1 MALIGHEDEARSRNQ
16 RTPSRGQSGVA
27 ARVERPGVELQ
38 GMWNW
43 KFMVLGELH
52 QLVRSGGPRQIEA
65 FRVQGSAQH
74 GSEQQDAAGKGFPV
88 RQGVQQQIRPVGMAN
103 QPGVGVPEGRR
114 QVALDQAD
122 LVGKTQPGK
131 RGRQFPAID
140 VKPQA
145 SDRVSQIA

>member
-27 ARVERPGVELQ
+27 AVIERPGVEFQ

-65 FRVQGSAQH
+65 LRVQGSAQH

-88 RQGVQQQIRPVGMAN
+88 RQGVQQQIGPVGMAD
-103 QPGVGVPEGRR
+103 QPGVGAPEGRS
-114 QVALDQAD
+114 QVVLDQAD
-122 LVGKTQPGK
+122 LLGKTQPGK
-131 RGRQFPAID
+131 GRHQFPAVD